1 MKFKNFEALY
11 GAACEILAAAGKNP
25 VVEAA
30 VKTQKKV
37 LLKQF
42 AANFPSSYDEADSHP
57 GFNPQ
62 QFIDML
68 IKFPEVLEG
77 HGEKL
82 AALLEDL
89 EKNRFEVPEELKQI
103 CEGMKVPPKTMS
115 PEEKA
120 IAEALASEFPD
131 SAEKLSRLPFTQD
144 AVIAFLIAYP
154 ERSYGKRR
162 EFMDLLSDLCRQ
174 GFELPEP
181 LARQWRG
188 MVMEP

>member
-1 MKFKNFEALY
+1 MKFQNFEALY

-30 VKTQKKV
+30 VDTQKKV

-42 AANFPSSYDEADSHP
+42 AANFPSSYFEADSHP
-57 GFNPQ
+57 EFNPQ

-82 AALLEDL
+82 AMLLKDL
-89 EKNRFEVPEELKQI
+89 EKNQFEVPEELKQI
-103 CEGMKVPPKTMS
+103 CEGMKVPAKKMS
-115 PEEKA
+115 QGEEA
-120 IAEALASEFPD
+120 IAKALATEFPD
-131 SAEKLSRLPFTQD
+131 SVEKLSRLPFTRD
-144 AVIAFLIAYP
+144 AVVAFLIAYP
-154 ERSYGKRR
+154 ECSYGTRR
-162 EFMDLLSDLCRQ
+162 EFMALMSDLCQ
-174 GFELPEP
+174 HGFELPEP

-188 MVMEP
+188 MVLEP